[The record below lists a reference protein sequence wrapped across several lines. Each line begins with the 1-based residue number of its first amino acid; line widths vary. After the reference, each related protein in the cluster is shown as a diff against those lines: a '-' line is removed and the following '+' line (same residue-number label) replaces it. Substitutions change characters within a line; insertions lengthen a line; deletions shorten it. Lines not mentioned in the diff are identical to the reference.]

1 MGREVPFRGSRSHI
15 HLHKPQEQMQTGLTN
30 LFVSLLKLALQKDP
44 HSGAHWAANCAFLSR
59 GCIVT
64 STVQMNKQ

>member
-44 HSGAHWAANCAFLSR
+44 HSGGSL
-59 GCIVT
+59 GCQLRVFK
-64 STVQMNKQ
+64 SGLYSDFYRSNE